1 MKIHVIGSED
11 TVIGFGLIGIEG
23 TIMTNPE
30 DVKDLLLKLRSPRQ
44 YDLIII
50 NTKLLQGLEDFI
62 EKYRLNAD
70 NPILFDIPDE
80 TGVSM
85 PESLRRFVKRA
96 FTV

>member
-1 MKIHVIGSED
+1 
-11 TVIGFGLIGIEG
+11 
-23 TIMTNPE
+23 MTNPE

-70 NPILFDIPDE
+70 NPILLDIADE
-80 TGVSM
+80 TGGPM
-85 PESLRRFVKRA
+85 PEPLRRFVKRA